1 MANQAPG
8 FFAAKKTTARVPSAW
23 PAGRGNKSPNLTI
36 RERVTLFGCAVL
48 VVGSLVVDAIREW
61 RR

>member
-1 MANQAPG
+1 MVNQTPG
-8 FFAAKKTTARVPSAW
+8 FFAAKKTTAHVPSAR
-23 PAGRGNKSPNLTI
+23 PAGRVTAPPKLTI

-48 VVGSLVVDAIREW
+48 VVGSLVVDAVREW